1 MARGAAWLIGLLLIA
16 ATATA
21 RADQFRLL
29 HSNYEALQA
38 RVDLIQQA
46 QRQIDASYY
55 WIDDDQVGALFL
67 SLLRDAALRGVQ
79 VRLLV
84 DAAHN
89 DIPPPIERC
98 LAASGVQIREYH
110 PHRRGHPLW
119 LNRRM
124 HDKTL
129 IVDAAQLIV
138 GSRNIRNCHFGLA
151 KVNYVDRDAYLQGAT
166 AQQAQRYFDCA
177 WCSEQVFPTEYETS
191 LGQRLRQ
198 RRPDDADA
206 SQQRTP
212 DSPAVCGLAA
222 MPSPCCCELWLA
234 AGQGL
239 AICGQP
245 IELSLPH
252 DWLADACQTGC
263 AWFVYDPCGVKGQPG
278 GISKQMLRL
287 IDRAR
292 GSIVLETPYFVMST
306 AFKRALAAAAGRGVR
321 ISILTN
327 SLASTDQML
336 VAATF
341 TNQKH
346 WLQSHGVQ
354 IFELAGPNHL
364 HAKTA
369 VIDYQIAYVGSY
381 NFDPRSEYLNT
392 ETGVIVDDP
401 AVAAL
406 VSDSIGDHL
415 RRAYRF
421 GPDGRELATGQRQP
435 GATPGRVL
443 KMEVLRILAPL
454 LRRSL

>member
-1 MARGAAWLIGLLLIA
+1 MARGAAWIFGLLLIG
-16 ATATA
+16 ATAPV
-21 RADQFRLL
+21 RADSFRLL

-38 RVDLIQQA
+38 RADLIQQA
-46 QRQIDASYY
+46 RHQIDASYY

-67 SLLRDAALRGVQ
+67 SLLREAALRGVR

-89 DIPPPIERC
+89 DIPPQVQRC
-98 LAASGVQIREYH
+98 LVASGVQIREYH
-110 PHRRGHPLW
+110 PHHRGHPLW

-129 IVDAAQLIV
+129 ITDATHLIV

-151 KVNYVDRDAYLQGAT
+151 RINYVDRDAYLQGQT
-166 AQQAQRYFDCA
+166 ALEAQRYFDCA
-177 WCSEQVFPTEYETS
+177 WHSDQVSPTEFETS
-191 LGQRLRQ
+191 LAQRLRQ
-198 RRPDDADA
+198 RRPDAADA
-206 SQQRTP
+206 SQEQTFSRRGDGRTGP
-212 DSPAVCGLAA
+212 

-239 AICGQP
+239 SVCGQP
-245 IELSLPH
+245 IELDRPR
-252 DWLADACQTGC
+252 DWSADAAETGC
-263 AWFVYDPCGVKGQPG
+263 AWFVYDPRGLKGQPR
-278 GISKQMLRL
+278 GISEQMLRL

-292 GSIVLETPYFVMST
+292 GSIALETPYFVMSA
-306 AFKRALAAAAGRGVR
+306 AFKRALAAAVGRGVR
-321 ISILTN
+321 VTVLTN
-327 SLASTDQML
+327 SLASTDHML

-346 WLQSHGVQ
+346 WLLSHGVQ
-354 IFELAGPNHL
+354 IFELAGPDHL

-369 VIDYQIAYVGSY
+369 VIDCQIAFVGSY

-401 AVAAL
+401 GVAAL
-406 VSDSIGDHL
+406 VGESVGDHL
-415 RRAYRF
+415 RRAYRI
-421 GPDGRELATGQRQP
+421 GPDGREPATGQRQP
-435 GATPGRVL
+435 GATPGQVL
-443 KMEVLRILAPL
+443 KMEALRILAPL

>member
-1 MARGAAWLIGLLLIA
+1 MARRAACLLALLLIGT
-16 ATATA
+16 TAVSA
-21 RADQFRLL
+21 RADSFRLL
-29 HSNYEALQA
+29 HTNHEALQA

-67 SLLRDAALRGVQ
+67 SRLRAAALRGVR

-89 DIPPPIERC
+89 DIPPAVERC
-98 LAASGVQIREYH
+98 LVASGVQIREFH
-110 PHRRGHPLW
+110 PHRRGQPAW

-129 IVDAAQLIV
+129 IIDATHLIV
-138 GSRNIRNCHFGLA
+138 GSRNIRNSHFGLA
-151 KVNYVDRDAYLQGAT
+151 KLNYVDRDSYLRGET
-166 AQQAQRYFDCA
+166 ARQAQRYFDCV
-177 WCSEQVFPTEYETS
+177 WSSDQVFPTEFESS
-191 LGQRLRQ
+191 LLQRLRQ
-198 RRPDDADA
+198 RRPDAADA
-206 SQQRTP
+206 SQEQ
-212 DSPAVCGLAA
+212 SPEFGGGVCPL
-222 MPSPCCCELWLA
+222 PSPCCPELWLA

-239 AICGQP
+239 SICGEP
-245 IELSLPH
+245 IELDGPR
-252 DWLADACQTGC
+252 DGLADDCQTAC
-263 AWFVYDPCGVKGQPG
+263 ARFAYDPRGLKGEPR
-278 GISKQMLRL
+278 GISEQMLRL

-292 GSIVLETPYFVMST
+292 GSIVLETPYFVMSA
-306 AFKRALAAAAGRGVR
+306 AFRRALAAALDRGVR
-321 ISILTN
+321 VTLLTN
-327 SLASTDQML
+327 SLASTDQLL

-346 WLQSHGVQ
+346 WLLSRGVR
-354 IFELAGPNHL
+354 IWELAGPDHL

-369 VIDYQIAYVGSY
+369 VIDSQIAYVGSY

-392 ETGVIVDDP
+392 ETGVVVDDP

-406 VSDSIGDHL
+406 VAESIGEHL

-421 GPDGRELATGQRQP
+421 CPDGRDLATGRRQP
-435 GATPGRVL
+435 GAAPGRI
-443 KMEVLRILAPL
+443 MQTEPLRILAPL